1 MGKMNLMNVL
11 FSPLAVLILLAASVP
26 SVSGQQAFQMHS
38 DRIADLVRSYPGKT
52 WPVLDSPEQ
61 AGWSKEKLKIARQYA
76 DSIGSAAVMIVQGGV
91 VVDQWGDL
99 ARKFNSYSMRKS
111 MLSALYGI
119 YVGEGK
125 IDINQTLE
133 QLGIDDSPPALTK
146 EEKQAR
152 IVDLLRARSG
162 VYHPALF
169 ETATMKANRPTRGS
183 HAPGTFWFY
192 NNWDFN
198 VLGTIFEQK
207 AGLSIGKAFEQR
219 IATPLQMEDY
229 RAEDVYYIRGPES
242 IHPAY
247 PCHISSRDLAR
258 LGLLYLRHGRW
269 GNQQIVP
276 ESWVGKL
283 SQPGEALGQYHGF
296 DIGGYEY
303 LWWTEAD
310 GKHFPGVD
318 LGGGSFSARGVGGHF
333 VVVIPARNLVI
344 VHRVN
349 NGDDQHE
356 VVTYQQ
362 FGHLLKLILDAQTA
376 PAPTAGQPVP

>member
-1 MGKMNLMNVL
+1 MAAPVL
-11 FSPLAVLILLAASVP
+11 
-26 SVSGQQAFQMHS
+26 GQQAAGTPTKQVPS
-38 DRIADLVRSYPGKT
+38 AADLMRSYPGET
-52 WPVLDSPEQ
+52 WPVLDSSQQ
-61 AGWSKEKLKIARQYA
+61 ADWSNEKLKLARQYA

-91 VVDQWGDL
+91 VVDQWGDP
-99 ARKFNSYSMRKS
+99 AKKFNSYSIRKS

-133 QLGIDDSPPALTK
+133 QLGIDDNPPSLTK

-162 VYHPALF
+162 VYHPSLF
-169 ETATMKANRPTRGS
+169 ETSTMKASRPARGS

-219 IATPLQMEDY
+219 IATPVQMEDY
-229 RAEDVYYIRGPES
+229 RAEDVYYVRGPES

-258 LGLLYLRHGRW
+258 FGLLYLRHGNWR
-269 GNQQIVP
+269 NQQIVT

-318 LGGGSFSARGVGGHF
+318 LGGGSFSARGIGGHF

-344 VHRVN
+344 VHRVD

-362 FGHLLKLILDAQTA
+362 FGHLLKLILDAQTV
-376 PAPTAGQPVP
+376 PAQADITFQQMRGLRPGLTLFRGAR